1 MYQLDFPSPLGM
13 VEITSTKSAV
23 TAVLFVDREE
33 TIHRQTS
40 ETPAVLKH
48 CYEQLIQYF
57 NGERTKF
64 NVPYE
69 MYGTEFQK
77 NVWTALTTV
86 PFAKTES
93 YKDIAMKIGNEK
105 AVRAVGTTNGK
116 NPISII
122 VPCHRIIGANGKLT
136 GYTGGLWRKE
146 WLLEHEQK
154 WQKNRTD

>member
-1 MYQLDFPSPLGM
+1 MYRLDVSSPLGM
-13 VEITSTKSAV
+13 VEITSTENAI

-33 TIHRQTS
+33 TIHEQTS
-40 ETPAVLKH
+40 ETPTVLKD

-64 NVPYE
+64 TVPYE
-69 MYGTEFQK
+69 MYGTDFQK
-77 NVWTALTTV
+77 SVWTALTTV

-93 YKDIAMKIGNEK
+93 YKDIAIKVGNEK

-136 GYTGGLWRKE
+136 GYAGGLWRKE
-146 WLLEHEQK
+146 WLLMHEQK
-154 WQKNRTD
+154 MAKE